1 MSKPKE
7 TNNNNPEETELDYI
21 QIDHKNKIEEL
32 SSDDHIF
39 FVSKLLKKLNVNNDN
54 IGGELNKILQGIL
67 PESKEPD
74 ILKLIISIS
83 TKTKTENEHLENCL
97 NEIMN
102 RQENNSITL
111 TKDLSEQLSTII
123 KEIFKKVRKNSKIKN
138 FSQLVEESKKFFD
151 EHNQDD
157 ILKKYK
163 IQKPVKMFQTTNSN
177 DINCSFNNSEK
188 NIRHVNPNN
197 YESISSSSLTKI
209 RKKQNIIFGGKINE
223 RNWNDYK
230 FKKYKEDSKYFLPV
244 EMLIL
249 MRKFNTVKKLKLTI
263 CNYNLP
269 ENNNNNDDGFEN
281 NNNNSS
287 SSAEI
292 ILDQNDLQNNICVLL
307 NIDWLFE
314 SLVELEVDFSSE
326 NLTESIINIYK
337 YYLRKFSKLVHKD
350 LKITTY
356 TVNSYNKR
364 YYDPIQKSL
373 FSQLNTHIN
382 EEEHSSDVFNSS
394 MTSNNLTYSIS
405 FNINNNNLNILNS
418 NNNNFVIMEEKDKN
432 ALENF
437 LKKYKALLEMI
448 IVYGYFI
455 RKMTKII
462 RTKYILPLNLGDEI
476 YEMLKRQKIMIMI
489 NDFHFLSFL
498 NNRDIL
504 YTTIDFNSLDNQT
517 FEKLII
523 FLYQNQLINVCNLS
537 FFPPEEYF
545 KTEILFKILQK
556 NDEKYKPIKDINK
569 NTYKI
574 NKNIILDL
582 RNDEDLDNYILRK
595 LSKQFEKNIKDFF
608 YLLTIKT
615 MISELSLIFDIPT
628 ILIKNGLYN
637 NILMKFF
644 LNIFIFIDKSLNNI
658 KTLSIN
664 AENFIFDSRKN
675 PILNDFFD
683 KLTFYLNKENK
694 LTSLTFQVKF
704 YKIKNIYRLIPYNL
718 TDLSLGSFDYLTFNC
733 LVNYLISGE
742 FSQRSKLNKL
752 KIYLNNSVFQI
763 NIVYQNII
771 KLYTKYPKQLTEIS
785 LYTSLNI
792 TYNQLVGI
800 LMKTNYNTLDNIYM
814 QFNIKSI
821 SKDKELEEKLECDI
835 SNADRGVCIKIDNM
849 IELYRIKRNKR
860 DTNKIINLMI
870 NLSKRN
876 KDIMKYNIFTNI
888 EKFVS
893 SNEKK
898 KVLIQFQ

>member
-1 MSKPKE
+1 MSKQQE
-7 TNNNNPEETELDYI
+7 TNNNNSEETELDYI

-39 FVSKLLKKLNVNNDN
+39 LVSKLLKKLNVNNDN
-54 IGGELNKILQGIL
+54 IGGELNKIFQGIL
-67 PESKEPD
+67 PESKEVD

-83 TKTKTENEHLENCL
+83 MKTKTENEHLENCL

-123 KEIFKKVRKNSKIKN
+123 KEIFKKIRKNSKIKN
-138 FSQLVEESKKFFD
+138 YSQLVEESKKFFD
-151 EHNQDD
+151 ENNQDD

-163 IQKPVKMFQTTNSN
+163 TQKPVKMFQTSNSN
-177 DINCSFNNSEK
+177 DNCFFNNSEK
-188 NIRHVNPNN
+188 NIRYINPNN
-197 YESISSSSLTKI
+197 YESFSSSSLTKI

-223 RNWNDYK
+223 RTWNDYK
-230 FKKYKEDSKYFLPV
+230 FKKYKEDNKYFLPV

-249 MRKFNTVKKLKLTI
+249 MRKFNTVKKLKLII
-263 CNYNLP
+263 CNYNIS
-269 ENNNNNDDGFEN
+269 ENNNNNDDGFDF
-281 NNNNSS
+281 NNSS
-287 SSAEI
+287 NNAEI
-292 ILDQNDLQNNICVLL
+292 ILEQNDLQNNIYVLL

-356 TVNSYNKR
+356 RVNSYNKR

-382 EEEHSSDVFNSS
+382 EEEHSSDVFSSS
-394 MTSNNLTYSIS
+394 MTSNNLSYSIS
-405 FNINNNNLNILNS
+405 FNLNNNNLNNLNS
-418 NNNNFVIMEEKDKN
+418 NNNNFVIIEEKDKN

-437 LKKYKALLEMI
+437 LKKYKSLLEMI

-462 RTKYILPLNLGDEI
+462 KTKFIFPLNLGDEI
-476 YEMLKRQKIMIMI
+476 YEMLKRQKITI
-489 NDFHFLSFL
+489 NDYHFLSFL

-545 KTEILFKILQK
+545 KTELLFKILQK
-556 NDEKYKPIKDINK
+556 NDVQYKPIKDINK

-582 RNDEDLDNYILRK
+582 KIDEDLDTYILRK
-595 LSKQFEKNIKDFF
+595 LSKHFEKNIKDFF

-664 AENFIFDSRKN
+664 AENFILDSRKN

-683 KLTFYLNKENK
+683 KLTFYLNKDNK

-704 YKIKNIYRLIPYNL
+704 YKINNIYRLIPYNL
-718 TDLSLGSFDYLTFNC
+718 TDLSLGSFDYVTFSC

-742 FSQRSKLNKL
+742 FSERSKLKKL

-763 NIVYQNII
+763 NIIYQKII
-771 KLYTKYPKQLTEIS
+771 ELYTKYPKQLTEII
-785 LYTSLNI
+785 LYTYLNI
-792 TYNQLVGI
+792 TYMQLVNL
-800 LMKTNYNTLDNIYM
+800 LMKTNYNTLDNIFM

-821 SKDKELEEKLECDI
+821 LKDKKLEEKLECDI
-835 SNADRGVCIKIDNM
+835 SNADRGVCIKIDN
-849 IELYRIKRNKR
+849 IVELYKIKRNKK
-860 DTNKIINLMI
+860 DSNKIINLIM

-876 KDIMKYNIFTNI
+876 KGIMKYNIFTNI
-888 EKFVS
+888 EKYLS

-898 KVLIQFQ
+898 TVLIQFQ